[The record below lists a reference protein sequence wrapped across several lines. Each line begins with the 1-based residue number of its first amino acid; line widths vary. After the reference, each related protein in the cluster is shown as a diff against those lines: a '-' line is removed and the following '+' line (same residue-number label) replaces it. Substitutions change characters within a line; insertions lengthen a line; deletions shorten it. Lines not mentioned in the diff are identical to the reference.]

1 MELICWRTTIKTKEV
16 MLKSFKAL
24 EKNSLQLYGV
34 YNSRTNRNE
43 SNNHTKSISGLRI
56 GKMAKRLEELG

>member
-1 MELICWRTTIKTKEV
+1 